1 MASDY
6 PRDSLDAVLDALFAK
21 FDGKVSNSK
30 TKKVQTPK
38 KSKKVRFFG
47 CVDRAYLTYTIVRG
61 LLQYSKT
68 KSEISAELA
77 EMFARIR
84 LSGWNT
90 KTSGR
95 HWAMFR

>member
-21 FDGKVSNSK
+21 FDSKVSNSETK
-30 TKKVQTPK
+30 KVQTPKKSKKVQTPK

-84 LSGWNT
+84 LSG
-90 KTSGR
+90 
-95 HWAMFR
+95 